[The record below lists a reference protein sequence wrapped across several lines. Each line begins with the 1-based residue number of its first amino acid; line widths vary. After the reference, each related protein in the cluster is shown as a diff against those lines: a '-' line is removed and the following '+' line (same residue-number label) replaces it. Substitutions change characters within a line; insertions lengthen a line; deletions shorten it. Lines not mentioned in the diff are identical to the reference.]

1 MQLPQ
6 SEMHD
11 LIVDLRSM
19 TLGIGTF
26 NWRFDHL
33 QEFVG
38 KQADQ
43 VVAARADG
51 AG

>member
-11 LIVDLRSM
+11 LIIDLRSM

-26 NWRFDHL
+26 SWSFDHL

-38 KQADQ
+38 KQADK
-43 VVAARADG
+43 VVAAQSGRSG
-51 AG
+51 